1 METKRKSNSVVTV
14 QQTETGLTF
23 SVIGAGEFV
32 LDMDKLHPDI
42 LKRAAFHGMKQRISD
57 AAAMSRNPDN
67 GQPAT
72 PADKY
77 AAMRALA
84 EHYMTG
90 TPEWSRRGEGGGGA
104 KSITIEAIA
113 RVQSVDYATAE
124 DAVTRLAVRK
134 FANDRAA
141 ALRELSK
148 SPKVQSAIAA
158 IRAERIPKTNI
169 NADALLT
176 ELE

>member
-23 SVIGAGEFV
+23 DVIGAGSFV
-32 LDMDKLHPDI
+32 LDMGKLHSDVRQ
-42 LKRAAFHGMKQRISD
+42 RAAFHGMKQRIAD
-57 AAAMSRNPDN
+57 AAAIARDQST
-67 GQPAT
+67 GQSAT
-72 PADKY
+72 PAEKY
-77 AAMRALA
+77 AAMKALA
-84 EHYMTG
+84 DHYMTG
-90 TPEWSRRGEGGGGA
+90 TAEWSRRGEGGGGA

-113 RVQSVDYATAE
+113 RVQGVDYATAE
-124 DAVTRLAVRK
+124 DAVTRLAMRK
-134 FANDRAA
+134 FDNDRAA
-141 ALRELSK
+141 ALRELAK

-158 IRAERIPKTNI
+158 IRAERIPKSDI

>member
-23 SVIGAGEFV
+23 NVIGAGEFT
-32 LDMDKLHPDI
+32 LDMGKLHSDV
-42 LKRAAFHGMKQRISD
+42 LQRAAFHGMKQRIAD
-57 AAAMSRNPDN
+57 AAAIARDQST
-67 GQPAT
+67 GQSASPT
-72 PADKY
+72 DKY
-77 AAMRALA
+77 AAMKALA
-84 EHYMTG
+84 DHYMTG
-90 TPEWSRRGEGGGGA
+90 TAEWSRRGEGGGGA

-113 RVQSVDYATAE
+113 RVQGVDYATAE
-124 DAVTRLAVRK
+124 DAVNRLAMRK
-134 FANDRAA
+134 FDNDRAA

-158 IRAERIPKTNI
+158 IRAERIPKSDI